1 MICQFQEGFSLFENI
16 VTKIKLAAK
25 VLMILGV
32 FGSFG
37 AFVVVLMKVSL
48 PFGIFSLIFGIILTW
63 ILSCLVYGFG
73 ERVES
78 ARIFANAYAKSC
90 NSAQPSESRRNESC
104 RNH

>member
-16 VTKIKLAAK
+16 ATKIKLAAK

-37 AFVVVLMKVSL
+37 AFVVVLMEVSL
-48 PFGIFSLIFGIILTW
+48 PFGILTLILGIALTW

-73 ERVES
+73 ELVES
-78 ARIFANAYAKSC
+78 AHIFANAYVKSC
-90 NSAQPSESRRNESC
+90 KPSESRQSESC
-104 RNH
+104 HNH